1 MQNYEKLIEVAQ
13 FLNKNTVVEE
23 LEKIHAQETQE
34 NADLVLALVG
44 EFSAGK
50 TTLINALTD
59 SKALEST
66 TYPTTATI
74 YDVHFCIISCWA
86 RAYI

>member
-1 MQNYEKLIEVAQ
+1 MQNYEKLIEVAH

-23 LEKIHAQETQE
+23 LEKIHVQETQE

-50 TTLINALTD
+50 T
-59 SKALEST
+59 S
-66 TYPTTATI
+66 
-74 YDVHFCIISCWA
+74 
-86 RAYI
+86 